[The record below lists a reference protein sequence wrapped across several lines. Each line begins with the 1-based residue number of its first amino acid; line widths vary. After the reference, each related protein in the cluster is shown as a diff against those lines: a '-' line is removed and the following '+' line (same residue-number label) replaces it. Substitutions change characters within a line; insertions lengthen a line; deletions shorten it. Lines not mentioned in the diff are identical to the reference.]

1 MAMSGQPNPA
11 ESLEPE
17 KTAPLPQAEELIAEL
32 YTELKRLASCLMRR
46 ERGGTLQPT
55 ALIHEVYLKLC
66 QQDGANWTDRNHFLA
81 VACQSMRRILVD
93 HARRRAALKRG
104 RPVQSVLLDSI
115 PEPEFRSQ
123 HIEDVIAVDELL
135 VKLSGWDSRLAKFVE
150 LRYFG
155 GLTTE
160 EAATVLGI
168 SYDQA
173 RRDWTVARVWFR
185 TELHLQ
191 G

>member
-1 MAMSGQPNPA
+1 MLDPA
-11 ESLEPE
+11 RPSDSAQAAEP
-17 KTAPLPQAEELIAEL
+17 APLASQELVAEL
-32 YTELKRLASCLMRR
+32 YTELRRLAGRMMSR

-66 QQDGANWTDRNHFLA
+66 QQDGAKWVDKNHFLA
-81 VACQSMRRILVD
+81 FACQSMRRILVD
-93 HARRRAALKRG
+93 HSRRRSALKRG
-104 RPVQSVLLDSI
+104 RPMQSVMLESI
-115 PEPEFRSQ
+115 AEPEFQSQ
-123 HIEDVIAVDELL
+123 RIEDVIAVDELL
-135 VKLSGWDSRLAKFVE
+135 TKLSSWDSRLAKLVE

-160 EAATVLGI
+160 EAAAVMGI

-185 TELHLQ
+185 AEMQLPE
-191 G
+191 

>member
-1 MAMSGQPNPA
+1 MDEPAGQS
-11 ESLEPE
+11 ESSQPE
-17 KTAPLPQAEELIAEL
+17 QAAPLESQQLIVEL
-32 YTELKRLASCLMRR
+32 YTELRRLAGRLMSR

-66 QQDGANWTDRNHFLA
+66 QQDGANWTDKNHFMA
-81 VACQSMRRILVD
+81 VACQSMRHILVD
-93 HARRRAALKRG
+93 HARRRSALKRG
-104 RPVQSVLLDSI
+104 NPVHVLTLDSI
-115 PEPEFRSQ
+115 PEPGFQAQR
-123 HIEDVIAVDELL
+123 IENIIAVDELL
-135 VKLSGWDSRLAKFVE
+135 TRLSGWDGRLAKLVE

-160 EAATVLGI
+160 EAAVVLGI

-185 TELHLQ
+185 TEMRMPE
-191 G
+191 

>member
-1 MAMSGQPNPA
+1 VVDKADQS
-11 ESLEPE
+11 ESL
-17 KTAPLPQAEELIAEL
+17 QSEESTSLVSERLIAEL
-32 YTELKRLASCLMRR
+32 YTELRRLAGRLMSR

-66 QQDGANWTDRNHFLA
+66 QQDGANWTDKNHFMA

-104 RPVQSVLLDSI
+104 NPVQSLILDSL
-115 PEPEFRSQ
+115 PEPEFQAQR
-123 HIEDVIAVDELL
+123 IENIIAVDELL
-135 VKLSGWDSRLAKFVE
+135 TKLSGWDDRLSKLVE

-155 GLTTE
+155 GFTTE
-160 EAATVLGI
+160 EAATVLQI

-185 TELHLQ
+185 TELQ
-191 G
+191 MPE

>member
-1 MAMSGQPNPA
+1 MPEQADQPEPSERGETTPL
-11 ESLEPE
+11 ES
-17 KTAPLPQAEELIAEL
+17 QALIVEL
-32 YTELKRLASCLMRR
+32 YTELRRVAGRLMSR

-66 QQDGANWTDRNHFLA
+66 QQESANWADKNHFLA

-93 HARRRAALKRG
+93 HARRRNALKRG
-104 RPVQSVLLDSI
+104 SPMQPLMLDSI
-115 PEPEFRSQ
+115 PEPEFQAQR
-123 HIEDVIAVDELL
+123 IENVIAVDELL
-135 VKLSGWDSRLAKFVE
+135 TKLSGWDSRLAELVE

-160 EAATVLGI
+160 EAAAVLGI

-185 TELHLQ
+185 TEMQLPE
-191 G
+191 

>member
-1 MAMSGQPNPA
+1 MDSPKPVDPQDSP
-11 ESLEPE
+11 
-17 KTAPLPQAEELIAEL
+17 PLLAEELIAEL
-32 YTELKRLASCLMRR
+32 YAELRRLAGRLMSR

-66 QQDGANWTDRNHFLA
+66 HQEGTNWADKNHFLA

-93 HARRRAALKRG
+93 HARRRSAQKRG
-104 RPVQSVLLDSI
+104 RPMQLVMLDSI
-115 PEPEFRSQ
+115 PEAEFQSHR
-123 HIEDVIAVDELL
+123 IEDVMAVDELL
-135 VKLSGWDSRLAKFVE
+135 NKLANWDMRLAKLVE

-155 GLTTE
+155 GLSTE

-185 TELHLQ
+185 TEMHLSQ
-191 G
+191 

>member
-1 MAMSGQPNPA
+1 MSQPADQP
-11 ESLEPE
+11 ESSPSGEPTPLESR
-17 KTAPLPQAEELIAEL
+17 ELVAEL
-32 YTELKRLASCLMRR
+32 YTELRRLAGRLMSR

-66 QQDGANWTDRNHFLA
+66 QQDGANWADKNHFMA
-81 VACQSMRRILVD
+81 VACQNMRRILVD
-93 HARRRAALKRG
+93 HARRRSALKRG
-104 RPVQSVLLDSI
+104 RPMQSPMLDSI
-115 PEPEFRSQ
+115 PEPEFQSQ
-123 HIEDVIAVDELL
+123 RIENVIAVDELL
-135 VKLSGWDSRLAKFVE
+135 TRLSVRDGGLAKLVE

-160 EAATVLGI
+160 EAAAVMGI

-185 TELHLQ
+185 TELQLPK
-191 G
+191 

>member
-1 MAMSGQPNPA
+1 MQPSDSSVSGEHIRL
-11 ESLEPE
+11 ES
-17 KTAPLPQAEELIAEL
+17 KELIAEL
-32 YTELKRLASCLMRR
+32 YTELRSLAGRLIRR

-66 QQDGANWTDRNHFLA
+66 RQNGANWVDRNHFLA
-81 VACQSMRRILVD
+81 VACQTMRRILVD

-104 RPVQSVLLDSI
+104 QPMQALTLDSI
-115 PEPEFRSQ
+115 PEPEFQAHR
-123 HIEDVIAVDELL
+123 IEDVIAVEELL
-135 VKLSGWDSRLAKFVE
+135 CKLAGWDERLAKFVE
-150 LRYFG
+150 LRYYG

-173 RRDWTVARVWFR
+173 RRDWTVARAWFR

-191 G
+191 E

>member
-1 MAMSGQPNPA
+1 MSEEVHSS
-11 ESLEPE
+11 ESLPSGEA
-17 KTAPLPQAEELIAEL
+17 APLASQELVAEL
-32 YTELKRLASCLMRR
+32 YTELRQLAGRMMSR

-66 QQDGANWTDRNHFLA
+66 RQDSGNWADKNHFLA

-93 HARRRAALKRG
+93 HVRRRSALKRG
-104 RPVQSVLLDSI
+104 RPMQFQVLDSI
-115 PEPEFRSQ
+115 PEPEFQAQR
-123 HIEDVIAVDELL
+123 IENVIAVDELL
-135 VKLSGWDSRLAKFVE
+135 TKLSVWDSGLARLVE

-160 EAATVLGI
+160 EAAVVIGI

-185 TELHLQ
+185 AELRSSQ
-191 G
+191 

>member
-1 MAMSGQPNPA
+1 MSGYVNRAKPMDA
-11 ESLEPE
+11 EEH
-17 KTAPLPQAEELIAEL
+17 APLPGAEELIAEL
-32 YTELKRLASCLMRR
+32 YTELRRLASCIMRR

-66 QQDGANWTDRNHFLA
+66 QQESANWVDKNHFLA

-104 RPVQSVLLDSI
+104 HPVQSVILDSI
-115 PEPEFRSQ
+115 PEPEFKAQR
-123 HIEDVIAVDELL
+123 IEDVIAVDELL
-135 VKLSGWDSRLAKFVE
+135 ARLSTWDNRLAKFVE

-160 EAATVLGI
+160 EAAVVLGI

-185 TELHLQ
+185 TELQLRE
-191 G
+191 